1 MDFDNDG
8 RRDLF
13 VALGHL
19 EDNVEKW
26 DNRSS
31 YFATN
36 LVFWNA
42 GNEKFINV
50 SESAG
55 DGMQVKLSSRAI
67 GLDDLDNDGDV
78 DVVILNSRREPT
90 ILRNDSPPQGHWLQ
104 IELRGTR
111 TNRYGVGARVTVV
124 ADDLTLIDEGHSG
137 RGYQSHYGTR
147 LYFGLGHRERVDRVE
162 VRWMGG
168 GVDVF
173 EGIRANQRVTLVEGR
188 SRPRSNQ

>member
-1 MDFDNDG
+1 MANKMNIEILEKDEHTLTFLVEGISIEMTNAI
-8 RRDLF
+8 RRIIL
-13 VALGHL
+13 
-19 EDNVEKW
+19 
-26 DNRSS
+26 
-31 YFATN
+31 
-36 LVFWNA
+36 
-42 GNEKFINV
+42 
-50 SESAG
+50 SEIPV
-55 DGMQVKLSSRAI
+55 MAI
-67 GLDDLDNDGDV
+67 DE
-78 DVVILNSRREPT
+78 VI